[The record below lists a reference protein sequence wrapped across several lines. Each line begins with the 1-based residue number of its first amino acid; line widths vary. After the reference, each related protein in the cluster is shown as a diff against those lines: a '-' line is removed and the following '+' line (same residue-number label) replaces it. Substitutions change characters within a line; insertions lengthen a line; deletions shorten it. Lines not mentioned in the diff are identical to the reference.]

1 MKDWGEENFAN
12 DGARAYLEMLTAR
25 LVATIKEI
33 YADEERLALDE
44 DGESMLMPSIES
56 LALLCERY
64 NAPPPKPSTV
74 RQWSEK
80 YLEIYDATIDDHDV
94 TPAFKTA
101 RRRVIDHTFRWLES
115 LASSYWDQ

>member
-12 DGARAYLEMLTAR
+12 EGARAYLGMLTAR

-44 DGESMLMPSIES
+44 DGESMLMPSIEV

-64 NAPPPKPSTV
+64 NAPPPKPNAV
-74 RQWSEK
+74 RQWATK
-80 YLEIYDATIDDHDV
+80 YLEVYDATIDDLQA
-94 TPAFKTA
+94 PPEFKAA
-101 RRRVIDHTFRWLES
+101 RRKVIDHTFRWLEC